1 MATIRSGRRGPV
13 GHCVRENES
22 IATNT
27 VPAALR
33 MHLVLHLTASSGPDA
48 SYYQFTLSDEKRC
61 RVMNFELVARP
72 IRRLAPRI
80 LFSRAEWSRLALLYG
95 FVGILHAL
103 GWGTYLHYAG
113 RYPQLIGL
121 GFVAYMFGLR
131 HAFDADHIAA
141 VDDTVRYM
149 LQKGKKPLG
158 VGFFFSLGHS
168 TVVLVLAI
176 GIAFAASAVKAELP
190 QLKNVGAI
198 IGAGV
203 SGTFLWIIGILN
215 LLVLLDILKIWQT
228 AKSGTHSHAHLEA
241 LLQKR
246 GLLNRLFGG
255 RLQQLM
261 NHSWQ
266 MYPLGLL
273 FGLGFDTASEVGLLA
288 MTAGASAG
296 NLPVPAVLCLPVLFA
311 AGMTV
316 MDTTDGV
323 LMSKAY
329 NWAFLNPLRKIF
341 YNLTTTGLSVA
352 VALLIGTIELLQ
364 VLCGMLDLHGPFFD
378 FITGLN
384 FGMLGYVIVALFL
397 LAWALSVA
405 FWKFGGIEQR
415 HSPQMGAHAHPH
427 FHANGSKHSHDHLHS
442 HLK

>member
-1 MATIRSGRRGPV
+1 MT
-13 GHCVRENES
+13 
-22 IATNT
+22 
-27 VPAALR
+27 
-33 MHLVLHLTASSGPDA
+33 
-48 SYYQFTLSDEKRC
+48 
-61 RVMNFELVARP
+61 NFEFIARTIARP
-72 IRRLAPRI
+72 VPRI
-80 LFSRAEWSRLALLYG
+80 LFSRAEWFRLALLYG
-95 FVGILHAL
+95 FIGVLHAL

-149 LQKGKKPLG
+149 LQKGKRPLG

-168 TVVLVLAI
+168 TVVLALAT
-176 GIAFAASAVKAELP
+176 GIAFAATAVKADLP
-190 QLKNVGAI
+190 QLKNLGAI

-203 SGTFLWIIGILN
+203 SGTFLWIIGLLN
-215 LLVLLDILKIWQT
+215 LFVLLDILKIWQT
-228 AKSGTHSHAHLEA
+228 AKSGAHSHAHLES

-255 RLQQLM
+255 RLQKLM

-341 YNLTTTGLSVA
+341 YNITTTGLSVT

-364 VLCGMLDLHGPFFD
+364 VVISMLDLHGPFFD
-378 FITGLN
+378 FITRLN
-384 FGMLGYVIVALFL
+384 FGVLGYVIVAMFL
-397 LAWALSVA
+397 LAWTLSVA
-405 FWKFGGIEQR
+405 FWKLGGIEQR
-415 HSPQMGAHAHPH
+415 YALQTGPHAHTH
-427 FHANGSKHSHDHLHS
+427 VHADGSEHSHVHLHS
-442 HLK
+442 RLQ

>member
-1 MATIRSGRRGPV
+1 MTEFVYVAPALARSNSRMSFSP
-13 GHCVRENES
+13 REW
-22 IATNT
+22 ARL
-27 VPAALR
+27 AALYGFIG
-33 MHLVLHLTASSGPDA
+33 VLHL
-48 SYYQFTLSDEKRC
+48 
-61 RVMNFELVARP
+61 M
-72 IRRLAPRI
+72 
-80 LFSRAEWSRLALLYG
+80 
-95 FVGILHAL
+95 
-103 GWGTYLHYAG
+103 GWGLYLHYAG
-113 RYPQLIGL
+113 RYPQLVGL

-141 VDDTVRYM
+141 VDDTVRFM

-168 TVVLVLAI
+168 TVVLALAV
-176 GIAFAASAVKAELP
+176 GIAFAATAVKTEIP
-190 QLKNVGAI
+190 QLKSMGAI

-215 LLVLLDILKIWQT
+215 LLVLLDILKIWRT
-228 AKSGTHSHAHLEA
+228 AKTGAHSHAHLEA

-296 NLPVPAVLCLPVLFA
+296 NLPVPAVLCLPTLFA

-329 NWAFLNPLRKIF
+329 DWAFLNPLRKIF
-341 YNLTTTGLSVA
+341 YNITTTGLSVA
-352 VALLIGTIELLQ
+352 VALLIGTIELVQ
-364 VLCGMLDLHGPFFD
+364 VLIGMLDLRGPVFD
-378 FITGLN
+378 FLAQLN
-384 FGMLGYVIVALFL
+384 FGVLGYAIVGMFL
-397 LAWALSVA
+397 LAWGLSVGV
-405 FWKFGGIEQR
+405 WKFGRIEER
-415 HSPQMGAHAHPH
+415 YSIRLAPHSHAHDHDGGVRH
-427 FHANGSKHSHDHLHS
+427 FHDHMHLHG
-442 HLK
+442 K